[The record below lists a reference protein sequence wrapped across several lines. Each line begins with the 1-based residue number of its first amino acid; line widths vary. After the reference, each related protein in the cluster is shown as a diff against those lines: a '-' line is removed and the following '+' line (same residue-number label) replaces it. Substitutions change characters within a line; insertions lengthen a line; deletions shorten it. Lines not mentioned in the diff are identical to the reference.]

1 MDNDTGEDGISG
13 TGVAYA
19 IRLPIG
25 FAAGTELTADST
37 LEDTT
42 KVNVQI
48 PDLKKEKKESE
59 ISEKDIKKIK
69 KPFGTI
75 EKPPIKIEIEKD
87 KDRTK
92 GGSISGGGGGG
103 IELRPHCFVKK
114 DPNGC
119 RY

>member
-48 PDLKKEKKESE
+48 PDLKKEKKES
-59 ISEKDIKKIK
+59 I
-69 KPFGTI
+69 FHTVQ
-75 EKPPIKIEIEKD
+75 
-87 KDRTK
+87 K
-92 GGSISGGGGGG
+92 GETLFSISKKYNTSVEALKKLNNLPANAAIFPGNN
-103 IELRPHCFVKK
+103 ILVK
-114 DPNGC
+114 
-119 RY
+119 